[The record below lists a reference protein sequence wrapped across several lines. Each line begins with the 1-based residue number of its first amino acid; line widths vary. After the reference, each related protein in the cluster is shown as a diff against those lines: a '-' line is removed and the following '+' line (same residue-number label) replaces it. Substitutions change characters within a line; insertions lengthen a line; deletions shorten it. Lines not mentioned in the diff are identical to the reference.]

1 MQVVEAGE
9 SDAASRWLLCC
20 VVSLDM
26 VLMLQE
32 LLSGDWV
39 GSFRRPAQP
48 CLQPAKPPRCCQ
60 PLPTLWCL
68 FHNNYLIPHTPHTS
82 HFTLH
87 TPHTPRPVSPEA
99 TVRGTLP
106 QGPVL
111 AGSGSAHLYLE
122 DLRWQSMLHSLA
134 VFVSWPESPPHSPRL
149 TIRASG
155 PR

>member
-39 GSFRRPAQP
+39 RLCHFAGRSPA
-48 CLQPAKPPRCCQ
+48 CSSLKPLAAASLCR
-60 PLPTLWCL
+60 LSLLSSTILR
-68 FHNNYLIPHTPHTS
+68 NYLMPHTPHS
-82 HFTLH
+82 
-87 TPHTPRPVSPEA
+87 VSPEA
-99 TVRGTLP
+99 TVRGKLP

-111 AGSGSAHLYLE
+111 AGSGSARLYLE

-134 VFVSWPESPPHSPRL
+134 VSVSCPLPPHSPRL
-149 TIRASG
+149 TIRVSG

>member
-1 MQVVEAGE
+1 MRAFYVCGATVMQVVEAGE

-48 CLQPAKPPRCCQ
+48 CLQPAKPSRCCQ

-87 TPHTPRPVSPEA
+87 TSHPSHTSPSLTRSYSTGHVTSRAGPCRFWFSSPVPGRLEMAKHAS
-99 TVRGTLP
+99 
-106 QGPVL
+106 L
-111 AGSGSAHLYLE
+111 AGCLCL
-122 DLRWQSMLHSLA
+122 L
-134 VFVSWPESPPHSPRL
+134 P
-149 TIRASG
+149 
-155 PR
+155 